1 MCSAEVALAWFVCL
15 TNAVNDRTH
24 ASLGFVALCAQG
36 RTRACIVEVSP
47 GVHRLATPDEQTDEF
62 DRVMAARAY
71 FLDSAGLPS
80 STCLSAEQCG
90 VVMRTLRRLYS
101 LEVAV
106 NSVYQK
112 EVREVGRD
120 MASRRLRSRF
130 RTAMRLRFG
139 HGVVVNALVTLGWW
153 SPHYAEELDRE
164 RQRRAAECLAAE
176 RLAAERLEVAGCP
189 RGNRTTGMRRK
200 GSKAQKAHKRDL
212 YNQNVVSRCQ
222 ADPACEAWCG
232 C

>member
-1 MCSAEVALAWFVCL
+1 
-15 TNAVNDRTH
+15 
-24 ASLGFVALCAQG
+24 
-36 RTRACIVEVSP
+36 
-47 GVHRLATPDEQTDEF
+47 VHRLATSDEQTEEF
-62 DRVMAARAY
+62 DRVLAARAY

-80 STCLSAEQCG
+80 SARLSVEQCG

-106 NSVYQK
+106 NSVYQM

-153 SPHYAEELDRE
+153 SPHYADRLARE
-164 RQRRAAECLAAE
+164 RQRRAADSLQVARCPTGD
-176 RLAAERLEVAGCP
+176 RLTAG
-189 RGNRTTGMRRK
+189 GRRK
-200 GSKAQKAHKRDL
+200 ASKAQKAHKRDN
-212 YNQNVVSRCQ
+212 YNRNVVSKCE
-222 ADPACEAWCG
+222 ADPAREAWFG
-232 C
+232 CSKQQTQMHTCACINMYQLPDTCLSG